1 MISSSPINSNLNK
14 PHAVVALAILQQDGQ
29 FLMQLRDDFPHIVY
43 PGHWSFFGGH
53 LEPGETPSEGLQR
66 ELIEEINYRV
76 DNPIKICSYY
86 DEQVTRH
93 IFYAP
98 LTVAL
103 TELILQEGQD
113 LALLTLEDIRQGYA
127 YSKKIQQTRPLGKI
141 HQQIL
146 LDYLKLEL

>member
-1 MISSSPINSNLNK
+1 MISSPINSNLNE

-53 LEPGETPSEGLQR
+53 LELGETPAEGLQR

-76 DNPIKICSYY
+76 DNLTKICSYS
-86 DEQVTRH
+86 DETVTRH

-103 TELILQEGQD
+103 TELTLLEGQD
-113 LALLTLEDIRQGYA
+113 LALLTVEDIQQGYA
-127 YSKKIQQTRPLGKI
+127 YSNKIQQSRPLGTI

-146 LDYLKLEL
+146 LDFLKLAL